1 MKKILILFLVL
12 CLTGCFKNEDFNR
25 TCKNS
30 TKTSSISD
38 VTTIDATYNNE
49 DKLLKAIYIK
59 TYKSLNANGEKTL
72 LDIKKSSLEYNKKY
86 AGKESIKITISKDS
100 EKEYELKYYIDVQ
113 NTDDDI
119 LKEFELR
126 KNSIKFFNKMRSKDF
141 ECKRAN

>member
-1 MKKILILFLVL
+1 MKKILLLFLIL

-25 TCKNS
+25 TCKTS
-30 TKTSSISD
+30 IKTFHISD
-38 VTTIDATYNNE
+38 NTTIDTTYNNE
-49 DKLLKAIYIK
+49 DKLLNVVYIK
-59 TYKSLNANGEKTL
+59 TYKALDEEGIKII
-72 LDIKKSSLEYNKKY
+72 LDIKESALEYNKKY
-86 AGKESIKITISKDS
+86 AGKESIKITVSKDS

-113 NTDDDI
+113 NTDEDI